1 MNGEWRIRM
10 VNFYLFL
17 TFTWKFRRR
26 DGKERRRMSGETP
39 LGESHRAGIMQFQTK
54 ITGIEKRLIAKGI
67 EDYPSEKAFLIILSR
82 TETENK
88 ASTNTQVD
96 KNKTL

>member
-1 MNGEWRIRM
+1 
-10 VNFYLFL
+10 
-17 TFTWKFRRR
+17 
-26 DGKERRRMSGETP
+26 
-39 LGESHRAGIMQFQTK
+39 MQFQTK

>member
-1 MNGEWRIRM
+1 
-10 VNFYLFL
+10 
-17 TFTWKFRRR
+17 
-26 DGKERRRMSGETP
+26 MSGETP
-39 LGESHRAGIMQFQTK
+39 LGESYRAGIMQFQTK

-67 EDYPSEKAFLIILSR
+67 EDYPSEKAFLILSR

-96 KNKTL
+96 KNPPTHTFNTAVIRMVGIRNLFSANL

>member
-1 MNGEWRIRM
+1 
-10 VNFYLFL
+10 
-17 TFTWKFRRR
+17 
-26 DGKERRRMSGETP
+26 MSGETP

-96 KNKTL
+96 KNPPTHTFNTDHPSHPTRGSDSDGRH

>member
-1 MNGEWRIRM
+1 MDQSDTIRNWS
-10 VNFYLFL
+10 VALL
-17 TFTWKFRRR
+17 RWKFRRR

-67 EDYPSEKAFLIILSR
+67 EDYPSEKAFLILSR

-88 ASTNTQVD
+88 AINEYSSR
-96 KNKTL
+96 

>member
-1 MNGEWRIRM
+1 
-10 VNFYLFL
+10 
-17 TFTWKFRRR
+17 
-26 DGKERRRMSGETP
+26 
-39 LGESHRAGIMQFQTK
+39 MQFQTK

-67 EDYPSEKAFLIILSR
+67 EDYPSEKAFLILSR